1 MGKGGDNSSKSSMR
15 SDFHWSTYK
24 EPHVKRHNEILKKHP
39 EIEKLYGP
47 EPRVVPFV
55 LAIMASQF
63 ALAYYSQYFSN
74 TVFFLVAWIYGGAAS
89 HALSLMTHELSH
101 DLVFPRPKTGLN
113 PNEWF
118 GIFCNT
124 AMGIPSSTMF
134 KRYHMDHHLFQGDD
148 EFDMDLPTQWEGN
161 FFTNTFLKAIWLL
174 AQPLFYALRPIIV
187 KPKKPYL
194 IDNLN
199 TIIILTTDAL
209 IAFYVRPMALVYL
222 VLSTLLGMGFHPV
235 AGHFIA
241 EHYVFDYKYGT
252 YNVVEVISNKDN
264 VLKCS
269 LNSLSYIENVGE
281 TVVSKTL
288 QTGDRLITANSISEY
303 NITKVESDNS
313 KYVVTLD
320 RVYGDEVISGGGKT
334 VLSLDDTTETYSYY
348 GALNYICWNVG
359 YHNEHHDFPKVAGW
373 NLPKVKAA
381 APEFYNNLH
390 EHKSWTYVL
399 WRYITDPTINPFSRV
414 RRIKTKASML
424 EKIREEKESRKS
436 K

>member
-1 MGKGGDNSSKSSMR
+1 MGKGGDGGAAKGMR
-15 SDFHWSTYK
+15 KDFHWSTYK
-24 EPHVKRHNEILKKHP
+24 EPHVKRNKEILKKHP

-55 LAIMASQF
+55 LAIMSSQF
-63 ALAYYSQYFSN
+63 ALAYYSQYFSGL
-74 TVFFLVAWIYGGAAS
+74 VFFLVAWIYGGAAS

-101 DLVFPRPKTGLN
+101 DLVFPRPSSGPN

-134 KRYHMDHHLFQGDD
+134 KRYHMEHHLFQGDD
-148 EFDMDLPTQWEGN
+148 EYDMDLPTKWEGN

-174 AQPLFYALRPIIV
+174 AQPLFYALRPVIM
-187 KPKKPYL
+187 KPKTPYL

-209 IAFYVRPMALVYL
+209 IAYFVSPWALVYL
-222 VLSTLLGMGFHPV
+222 ILSTLLGMGFHPV

-252 YNVVEVISNKDN
+252 FNITNVMIKDN
-264 VLKCS
+264 AVHCS
-269 LNSLSYIENVGE
+269 LNSLNYVENIGE
-281 TVVSKTL
+281 KMSLMEL
-288 QTGDRLITANSISEY
+288 QVGDRLITPESNSEY
-303 NITKVESDNS
+303 NITSVDTTTKI
-313 KYVVTLD
+313 VTLD
-320 RVYGDEVISGGGKT
+320 RVYGDEVIDSNT

-381 APEFYNNLH
+381 APEFYDNLH

-414 RRIKTKASML
+414 RRIKAKASML
-424 EKIREEKESRKS
+424 EKYRDEKASHNDK
-436 K
+436 KTM